1 MAKLNIIYFSTSG
14 NTEQMSIYIEQ
25 GAKEAGVEAEMISVD
40 AADESSVNAEFIAFG
55 SPASGSEEVA
65 PEITEF
71 IESVKDKLKGRKI
84 GIFGSYDWGGGEW
97 LSLWA
102 DELSKAGISVVGK
115 GCMANLAPDD
125 TEKIENCKE
134 YGKQIVN
141 Q

>member
-25 GAKEAGVEAEMISVD
+25 GAKEAGIEAEMISVD

-55 SPASGSEEVA
+55 SPASG
-65 PEITEF
+65 
-71 IESVKDKLKGRKI
+71 
-84 GIFGSYDWGGGEW
+84 WGGGEW

-115 GCMANLAPDD
+115 GCMVNLAPDD

>member
-84 GIFGSYDWGGGEW
+84 GIFGSYD
-97 LSLWA
+97 
-102 DELSKAGISVVGK
+102 
-115 GCMANLAPDD
+115 
-125 TEKIENCKE
+125 
-134 YGKQIVN
+134 
-141 Q
+141 